1 LSRATFGRSVIPEPV
16 ALRRAGVRSP
26 PGPSSVGAVL
36 RIYADD
42 VPTRGAETV
51 GERIRRLREERGLSQ
66 RELAEPGVSYAY
78 VSRLEAGDRRA
89 SLQALRK
96 LAAKLG
102 VTPLYLEV
110 GRDDATCPHCGRAP

>member
-1 LSRATFGRSVIPEPV
+1 M
-16 ALRRAGVRSP
+16 
-26 PGPSSVGAVL
+26 L
-36 RIYADD
+36 RIYRDD
-42 VPTRGAETV
+42 VPTKGAETV
-51 GERIRRLREERGLSQ
+51 GERI
-66 RELAEPGVSYAY
+66 
-78 VSRLEAGDRRA
+78 RRA

>member
-1 LSRATFGRSVIPEPV
+1 
-16 ALRRAGVRSP
+16 LRKNNDVTQRE
-26 PGPSSVGAVL
+26 L
-36 RIYADD
+36 EDD
-42 VPTRGAETV
+42 LAMQAERETV

-78 VSRLEAGDRRA
+78 LSRIEVGQRVP
-89 SLQALRK
+89 SEKALRK

-102 VTPLYLEV
+102 VTPLYLEI

>member
-1 LSRATFGRSVIPEPV
+1 
-16 ALRRAGVRSP
+16 
-26 PGPSSVGAVL
+26 VL

-42 VPTRGAETV
+42 VPTRGTETV

-78 VSRLEAGDRRA
+78 LSRLEAGQRVPSER
-89 SLQALRK
+89 ALRK
-96 LAAKLG
+96 TAAKLG

>member
-1 LSRATFGRSVIPEPV
+1 M
-16 ALRRAGVRSP
+16 
-26 PGPSSVGAVL
+26 L

-66 RELAEPGVSYAY
+66 RELADPGVSYAY

-102 VTPLYLEV
+102 VTPLYLEI
-110 GRDDATCPHCGRAP
+110 GADDATCPHCGRAP